1 MAEKNVQCDGVEV
14 VVCVYATLFVQV
26 ESKDSEGICETALNP
41 S

>member
-1 MAEKNVQCDGVEV
+1 MADVNVQSRGIEV

-26 ESKDSEGICETALNP
+26 ESEGSKGSCETALNP

>member
-1 MAEKNVQCDGVEV
+1 MADVIVQSSGNEV

-26 ESKDSEGICETALNP
+26 EPEGSESLCETALNP